1 MALSVTSN
9 CLALLFNMTELDLK
23 ERLEALE
30 AQRRQ
35 MEANLNAIAGAMQEC
50 QYWLQ
55 KIADKPEQ
63 ENVDAN

>member
-1 MALSVTSN
+1 
-9 CLALLFNMTELDLK
+9 MTELDLK

-50 QYWLQ
+50 NFWL
-55 KIADKPEQ
+55 KKLSTPKPEQ
-63 ENVDAN
+63 QNGDAN